1 MSARNKS
8 ISEPEQTLDAR
19 LRALPSVT
27 AVLNTAAAVE
37 LVQRFGR
44 MISTE
49 AARVTVD
56 GARTAIKAG
65 ASAPNADY
73 IAHQTLARLDEHDRS
88 NLRPLFNLTGTI
100 LHTNLGRAVLAET
113 AIEAATAAM
122 RNDVALEKR
131 RWVAAW

>member
-8 ISEPEQTLDAR
+8 ISEPAETLEAR
-19 LRALPSVT
+19 LRALPSIT
-27 AVLNTAAAVE
+27 EVLNTVAAAE

-49 AARVTVD
+49 AVRVTVD

-65 ASAPNADY
+65 APAPDAEY
-73 IAHQTLARLDEHDRS
+73 VARQTLARLDERDRS

-100 LHTNLGRAVLAET
+100 LH
-113 AIEAATAAM
+113 
-122 RNDVALEKR
+122 
-131 RWVAAW
+131 

>member
-49 AARVTVD
+49 AVRVTVD

-65 ASAPNADY
+65 ATEANAAY
-73 IAHQTLARLDEHDRS
+73 IAHQTLSRLVEPDRS
-88 NLRPLFNLTGTI
+88 NLRPRFKLT
-100 LHTNLGRAVLAET
+100 RAVRHSNL
-113 AIEAATAAM
+113 
-122 RNDVALEKR
+122 
-131 RWVAAW
+131 